1 MSDLVSK
8 GGHLVCLMFPLREAD
23 EKGPP
28 YALSVEVYHELLSPN
43 FKQIFIR
50 DVQESEKPK
59 VGINRDDYGA
69 QKISSMAT
77 DAQFNETIST
87 AAPTQLVVAD
97 FTATWCGPCKAIKPL
112 YAELASK
119 YKHVTF
125 VTVDIDQ
132 LKETAAKNS
141 IQSVPTFHFYKG
153 GELVASM
160 KGADPRQLQTLV
172 EQHQGPK
179 NESSAG
185 PSVGPHGNLAQF
197 IDTRQI
203 ECLNQSDDH
212 TVGSIFGTDAK
223 QFLESDVDEQIILVI
238 PFNQVVK
245 LHSLI
250 ISGPKDKAP
259 KSIKTYI
266 NRATTLSFEEGD
278 SIEPIEVLDLSAVYT
293 AEGDLVSA
301 TVPLRFVKYQSVS
314 SITLFVG
321 QNLGGEETTVINKL
335 ALFGS
340 PVEVTKNLA
349 ELKKDDHQH

>member
-1 MSDLVSK
+1 MAFVK
-8 GGHLVCLMFPLREAD
+8 
-23 EKGPP
+23 
-28 YALSVEVYHELLSPN
+28 
-43 FKQIFIR
+43 
-50 DVQESEKPK
+50 
-59 VGINRDDYGA
+59 
-69 QKISSMAT
+69 SMAT

-87 AAPTQLVVAD
+87 AAPTELVVAD

-179 NESSAG
+179 SENSAG

-197 IDTRQI
+197 IDARQI

-212 TVGSIFGTDAK
+212 TVACIFGTDAK
-223 QFLESDVDEQIILVI
+223 QFLESDVDEQIILVV

-250 ISGPKDKAP
+250 ISGPKV
-259 KSIKTYI
+259 I
-266 NRATTLSFEEGD
+266 
-278 SIEPIEVLDLSAVYT
+278 DLSTVYT
-293 AEGDLVSA
+293 ADGDLVSA

-349 ELKKDDHQH
+349 ELKKDEHQH

>member
-1 MSDLVSK
+1 MAFVK
-8 GGHLVCLMFPLREAD
+8 
-23 EKGPP
+23 
-28 YALSVEVYHELLSPN
+28 
-43 FKQIFIR
+43 
-50 DVQESEKPK
+50 
-59 VGINRDDYGA
+59 
-69 QKISSMAT
+69 SMAT
-77 DAQFNETIST
+77 DAQFNETIAT

-112 YAELASK
+112 YAELAAK

-153 GELVASM
+153 GELVANM

-179 NESSAG
+179 DESAAG
-185 PSVGPHGNLAQF
+185 PSVGPHGDLAQF

-212 TVGSIFGTDAK
+212 TVGSIFGKDAK
-223 QFLESDVDEQIILVI
+223 QYLESDVDEQIILVI

-245 LHSLI
+245 LHSLQ

-266 NRATTLSFEEGD
+266 NRATTLAFEEGD
-278 SIEPIEVLDLSAVYT
+278 SIEPIEVIDLAPVYT

-301 TVPLRFVKYQSVS
+301 TVPLRFVKYQSVN

-321 QNLGGEETTVINKL
+321 QNLGGQETTVINKL